1 MKSVALAT
9 SEISGAI
16 DRLYRKI
23 EDAKEVEEG
32 QSRYFGTTTALVPS
46 EGDDGFDVFSFVGPS
61 DRKHF
66 EDLSVVAKKSFS
78 GFRPSLGGK
87 KNERKEES

>member
-1 MKSVALAT
+1 MVVAT
-9 SEISGAI
+9 SEISGAM
-16 DRLYRKI
+16 DPLYRKI
-23 EDAKEVEEG
+23 EDAKEVEED

-66 EDLSVVAKKSFS
+66 EDVSVVAKKSFS

>member
-1 MKSVALAT
+1 MALAT
-9 SEISGAI
+9 SETSGAI
-16 DRLYRKI
+16 DRLYRNI
-23 EDAKEVEEG
+23 EDAKEVEED

-46 EGDDGFDVFSFVGPS
+46 EGDDGFGVFSFVGPS

-66 EDLSVVAKKSFS
+66 EDLSVVAKKYFS